1 MSGWAYDPAPWAVFN
16 SSVSA
21 LGDDL
26 DELAEQPLPVADQRL
41 SAAIDHHRQAVSALP
56 VETMPYQWASWAGGL
71 ARLLAYRSHIL
82 GDDCGLPES
91 FRLFDQA
98 LAVVDSIR
106 NPRLRRDLLVA
117 LGAAADAHEDWERSE
132 AAHAEALAISDS
144 LAALTALPEDRTRE
158 LHAARTCAVLGA
170 YAAARAGH
178 NSEAVWLAEQGR
190 GRSYTDAL
198 VTWERLTA
206 DTDPEMRRRLTDAR
220 HRVLELEERLRTEG
234 TDPLDELSGRLN
246 DYLGPGAEGLGM
258 RVLASEWKERTQAAE
273 ARASLT
279 PILDDAR
286 RRFRAVVE
294 EVWGEA
300 AEPTPLL
307 RATDVATVAAT
318 SGYPLI
324 YVVPSTHGTIALIVE
339 PDGPVQT
346 IEFPELDSARLSRL
360 LHGDDGGSPSFL
372 RGAYY
377 RDADALDAS
386 LEQVVPFLNRH
397 LLDRLDDA
405 VERLGYRQAA
415 IVAMG
420 LLALLPCHA
429 RDVGDGV
436 AFRMVPSARVL
447 RIAQES
453 RPEPPLATPRVY
465 VLAAPEVEGQDRLGW
480 AVIEALAVEA
490 QVEARGA
497 TVSLAVGDEPAAGAR
512 AARGGQP
519 RPPRLPCQLP
529 TLRPAGVRSSRRPQR
544 GCHVGRHG
552 RRPSRF
558 HRPGV
563 GRHVGVQDCGH

>member
-1 MSGWAYDPAPWAVFN
+1 
-16 SSVSA
+16 
-21 LGDDL
+21 
-26 DELAEQPLPVADQRL
+26 
-41 SAAIDHHRQAVSALP
+41 
-56 VETMPYQWASWAGGL
+56 
-71 ARLLAYRSHIL
+71 
-82 GDDCGLPES
+82 
-91 FRLFDQA
+91 
-98 LAVVDSIR
+98 
-106 NPRLRRDLLVA
+106 
-117 LGAAADAHEDWERSE
+117 
-132 AAHAEALAISDS
+132 
-144 LAALTALPEDRTRE
+144 
-158 LHAARTCAVLGA
+158 
-170 YAAARAGH
+170 
-178 NSEAVWLAEQGR
+178 
-190 GRSYTDAL
+190 TDAL

-497 TVSLAVGDEPAAGAR
+497 TVSLAVGDEPARVLGQLE
-512 AARGGQP
+512 AANLAHLACHANF
-519 RPPRLPCQLP
+519 RPSDPLASAL
-529 TLRPAGVRSSRRPQR
+529 
-544 GCHVGRHG
+544 HVGRNAVVTLGDMAGG
-552 RRPSRF
+552 RRDFTGLELVVMSACRTAAIEADRPDDALGFPSQLLVAGAAGVVSTAWLVHDDTAAFFAHRF
-558 HRPGV
+558 YQELADGRDPAMATQRARAWLRSATGDDLLGVVIELMELVPAEDADAHAVLTECRRSLLTQRETRPYEHPIDWAAFAYSGV
-563 GRHVGVQDCGH
+563 